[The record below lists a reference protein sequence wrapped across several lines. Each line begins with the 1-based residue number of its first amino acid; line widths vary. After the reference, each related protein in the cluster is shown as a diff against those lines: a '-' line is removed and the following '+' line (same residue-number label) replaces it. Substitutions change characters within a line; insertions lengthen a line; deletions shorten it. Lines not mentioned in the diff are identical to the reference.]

1 MSIDTLW
8 QSREPIG
15 VDSTVGSPTNNF
27 GDYHADIVASLHKKG
42 NTLQIRCASQ
52 NQRNT
57 PAQRAVIA
65 VKHTEMLAHGGDRKS
80 EEIKRSDDPLK
91 TIDEVAKVAGVS
103 RPRKEKSM
111 SRDTLKSLHF

>member
-15 VDSTVGSPTNNF
+15 
-27 GDYHADIVASLHKKG
+27 GDAPSARPQTKFEDYLADIVASLHKKG

-57 PAQRAVIA
+57 PSQRAVIA
-65 VKHTEMLAHGGDRKS
+65 VKHTEMLQHGYNRYEDKV
-80 EEIKRSDDPLK
+80 ETQDCVPK
-91 TIDEVAKVAGVS
+91 TVDEVAKIAGVS
-103 RPRKEKSM
+103 SRPIGLLS
-111 SRDTLKSLHF
+111 